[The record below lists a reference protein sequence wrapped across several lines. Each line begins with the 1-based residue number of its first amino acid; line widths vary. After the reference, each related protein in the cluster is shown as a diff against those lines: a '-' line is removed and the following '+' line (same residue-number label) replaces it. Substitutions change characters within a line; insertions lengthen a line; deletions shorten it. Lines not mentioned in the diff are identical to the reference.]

1 MLGAADGRCGATAR
15 GSRRMG
21 GSAERGGES
30 DRLALY
36 DGGCTHQAQ
45 ASLPDHPMRYTP
57 RVRVPEHESMPPKYP
72 LLAVKSGLRP
82 CPFLEAGVL
91 YVHYGAV
98 ARFIRVCGFT
108 RIKAGSSMENKVN
121 IFFSEFFDVLPALVE
136 GYGAVVVSLIGDL
149 PLFIDPFLLFN
160 SDNPIYQQLQTT
172 LSSI

>member
-57 RVRVPEHESMPPKYP
+57 RVRVLEDAHDNVRIALGWDLTQDNTTAALDLSRTMVHFWATRGYYAEGVRWLARSLQSAGEQAPERSRADAAYGM
-72 LLAVKSGLRP
+72 
-82 CPFLEAGVL
+82 GVL
-91 YVHYGAV
+91 YGYQGKFAD
-98 ARFIRVCGFT
+98 ARKMF
-108 RIKAGSSMENKVN
+108 
-121 IFFSEFFDVLPALVE
+121 
-136 GYGAVVVSLIGDL
+136 
-149 PLFIDPFLLFN
+149 
-160 SDNPIYQQLQTT
+160 
-172 LSSI
+172 

>member
-57 RVRVPEHESMPPKYP
+57 RVRVLEHESMPPKYP

-98 ARFIRVCGFT
+98 ARFIRV
-108 RIKAGSSMENKVN
+108 
-121 IFFSEFFDVLPALVE
+121 
-136 GYGAVVVSLIGDL
+136 YGAVVVSLIGDL

-172 LSSI
+172 LSSISFTCEPMRRQLPLT